1 MTFLYF
7 LWYLLSAC
15 SLTSIRARLMGLQP
29 THTSLGDMALQAVRP
44 TWRHPRLWLHPAHLL
59 ECPPQAQAQAG
70 GRSCVNPV
78 SSPCSVYLSIFNS
91 LAGFIPPKP
100 TCSLVAE
107 LRVWLVLQC
116 FLAASGPWF
125 SAQYFSPAGTGSF

>member
-1 MTFLYF
+1 MASLHF
-7 LWYLLSAC
+7 LWYLLTAL
-15 SLTSIRARLMGLQP
+15 SLASVRARLMGLQP
-29 THTSLGDMALQAVRP
+29 THTSLGNTALLWP
-44 TWRHPRLWLHPAHLL
+44 TWRHLCLWLHPAHLL
-59 ECPPQAQAQAG
+59 GCPPQVG

-107 LRVWLVLQC
+107 LRVWLLLQC
-116 FLAASGPWF
+116 FLAALGPWF
-125 SAQYFSPAGTGSF
+125 AAQYFSPAGAGSF